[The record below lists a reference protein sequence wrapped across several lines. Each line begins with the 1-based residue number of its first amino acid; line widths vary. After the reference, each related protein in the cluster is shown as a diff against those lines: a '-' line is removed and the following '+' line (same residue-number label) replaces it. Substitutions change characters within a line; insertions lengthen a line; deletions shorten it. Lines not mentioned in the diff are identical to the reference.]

1 MPTVPQWKFILV
13 NSKDLSEIGEL
24 HQARGKSLN
33 LALNTPGSAS
43 FTYSFEGNLAAD
55 IQVIST
61 GVMAYRR
68 GSSDTYKLVW
78 SGYINEINEDVNEG
92 NMSVSAVGW
101 FERLNKRIAR
111 QDILYDNQYDND
123 IIVGSGFTPN
133 SGIASGIMHIANKTA
148 TASGYTI
155 VSGTVPI
162 VSGSKPNTPTWL
174 SPGVYDDGMRPSI
187 ATASGPAQQDLSIK
201 QDSSFGEA
209 IMTLVNQENGCD
221 IYVDPSTRA
230 LNVYGKRGSV
240 KGEVYFGYNWGP
252 DNIKQFSRST
262 TTSDIANYLVGRAT
276 GVTAQS
282 INTASGSLNDFGLFE
297 DHLDITLKT
306 GDPEVLEFYTAAE
319 YLFRSDPRTNPTY
332 SVSPYP
338 YTIGSSVPEPFTD
351 YDIGDV
357 VRFRAISPP
366 RVNVNGAF
374 RIFGLNISITDDGNE
389 NIDSLSIYANG

>member
-1 MPTVPQWKFILV
+1 MSTVPQWKFILV

-61 GVMAYRR
+61 GIMAYRR

-78 SGYINEINEDVNEG
+78 SGYINEINEDVNG
-92 NMSVSAVGW
+92 GTMSVSAVGW

-111 QDILYDNQYDND
+111 QKVVYKSQYDYN
-123 IIVGSGFTPN
+123 IIVGSGFSIP
-133 SGIASGIMHIANKTA
+133 SGGVASGIMHIANKTA

-155 VSGTVPI
+155 ASGTVPV
-162 VSGSKPNTPTWL
+162 VSGSNPNTPTWL
-174 SPGVYDDGMRPSI
+174 NPGAYSAGMRSG
-187 ATASGPAQQDLSIK
+187 TAASQDLSIE

-221 IYVDPSTRA
+221 VYVDPATRA
-230 LNVYGKRGSV
+230 LNVYGKKGSV
-240 KGEVYFGYNWGP
+240 KSEVYFGYNWGP
-252 DNIKQFSRST
+252 ENIKEFSRST
-262 TTSDIANYLVGRAT
+262 TTNEIANYLVGRAT
-276 GVTAQS
+276 GVTAVS
-282 INTASGSLNDFGLFE
+282 VNTDSASLNAFGLFE

-306 GDPEVLEFYTAAE
+306 ANINVLQFYTAAE
-319 YLFRSDPRTNPTY
+319 YLFRSDPRTTPTY

-351 YDIGDV
+351 YDIGDIV
-357 VRFRAISPP
+357 KFRAIREP
-366 RVNVNGAF
+366 RVNVNGSF
-374 RIFGLNISITDDGNE
+374 RIFGLSISVTDDGNE

>member
-1 MPTVPQWKFILV
+1 MSIVPQWKFILV

-55 IQVIST
+55 IAVIST
-61 GVMAYRR
+61 GIMAYRR

-78 SGYINEINEDVNEG
+78 SGYINEINEDVNG
-92 NMSVSAVGW
+92 GTMTVSAVGW

-111 QDILYDNQYDND
+111 QDILYKSQYDYE
-123 IIVGSGFTPN
+123 IIVGSGFAIP
-133 SGIASGIMHIANKTA
+133 SGGVASGIIHIANKTT

-155 VSGTVPI
+155 ASGTVPV
-162 VSGSKPNTPTWL
+162 VSGSSPNTPTWM
-174 SPGVYDDGMRPSI
+174 SAGTYEDGMRPAV
-187 ATASGPAQQDLSIK
+187 ATGSGAARQDVSIK

-230 LNVYGKRGSV
+230 LNVYGTKGSV
-240 KGEVYFGYNWGP
+240 KSEVWFGYNWGP
-252 DNIKQFSRST
+252 ENIKEFSRST
-262 TTSDIANYLVGRAT
+262 TTNDIANYLVGRASGT
-276 GVTAQS
+276 TAQS
-282 INTASGSLNDFGLFE
+282 INTASSSLNDFGLFE
-297 DHLDITLKT
+297 DHLDVTLKT
-306 GDPEVLEFYTAAE
+306 ADPEVLAFYTAAE
-319 YLFRSDPRTNPTY
+319 YAFRSDPRTTPTY

-351 YDIGDV
+351 YDIGDKV
-357 VRFRAISPP
+357 KLRAVSEP
-366 RVNVNGAF
+366 RVNVNGTF
-374 RIFGLNISITDDGNE
+374 RIFGLSISISDDGNE
-389 NIDSLSIYANG
+389 NIDSLNIYAS

>member
-1 MPTVPQWKFILV
+1 MSTVPQWKFILV

-55 IQVIST
+55 IEVIST
-61 GVMAYRR
+61 GIMAYRR
-68 GSSDTYKLVW
+68 GSSDTYQLVW

-92 NMSVSAVGW
+92 TMSVSAVGW

-111 QDILYDNQYDND
+111 QDVLYKSQYDYN
-123 IIVGSGFTPN
+123 IIVGSGFSIP
-133 SGIASGIMHIANKTA
+133 SGGVASGIMHIANKTA

-155 VSGTVPI
+155 ASGTVPV
-162 VSGSKPNTPTWL
+162 VSGSNPNTPTWL
-174 SPGVYDDGMRPSI
+174 NPGVYSAGMRSGVPS
-187 ATASGPAQQDLSIK
+187 SQDLSIK

-221 IYVDPSTRA
+221 VYVDPATRA
-230 LNVYGKRGSV
+230 LNVYGKKGSV

-297 DHLDITLKT
+297 DHIDITLKT
-306 GDPEVLEFYTAAE
+306 ANADVLKFYTAAE

-338 YTIGSSVPEPFTD
+338 YTIGSSVPEPFND

-366 RVNVNGAF
+366 RVNVNGSF
-374 RIFGLNISITDDGNE
+374 RVFGLNISITDDGNE
-389 NIDSLSIYANG
+389 NIDSLSVYANG

>member
-1 MPTVPQWKFILV
+1 MSTVPQWKFILV

-61 GVMAYRR
+61 GIMAYRR
-68 GSSDTYKLVW
+68 GSSDTYQLVW
-78 SGYINEINEDVNEG
+78 SGYINEINEDVNNG
-92 NMSVSAVGW
+92 TMSVSAVGW

-111 QDILYDNQYDND
+111 QDVLYKSQYDYN
-123 IIVGSGFTPN
+123 IIVGSGFSIP
-133 SGIASGIMHIANKTA
+133 SGGVASGVMHIANKTA

-155 VSGTVPI
+155 VAGTIPI
-162 VSGSKPNTPTWL
+162 VYGSSPNTPTWL
-174 SPGVYDDGMRPSI
+174 SVGSYQAGMR
-187 ATASGPAQQDLSIK
+187 SGTVAQQDLSIK

-221 IYVDPSTRA
+221 VYVDPATRA
-230 LNVYGKRGSV
+230 LNVYGKKGSI
-240 KGEVYFGYNWGP
+240 KSEVYFGYNWGP

-297 DHLDITLKT
+297 DHIDITLKT
-306 GDPEVLEFYTAAE
+306 ANADVLKFYTAAE

-338 YTIGSSVPEPFTD
+338 YTIGSSVPEPFND

-366 RVNVNGAF
+366 RVNVNGSF
-374 RIFGLNISITDDGNE
+374 RVFGLNISITDDGNE